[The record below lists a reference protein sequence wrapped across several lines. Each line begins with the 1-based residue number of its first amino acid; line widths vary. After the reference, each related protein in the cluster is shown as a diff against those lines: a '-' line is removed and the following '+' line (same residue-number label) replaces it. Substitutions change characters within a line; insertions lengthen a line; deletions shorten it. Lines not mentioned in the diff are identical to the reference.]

1 MNLHN
6 LFTEFK
12 NQILLYLEN
21 NKSNHS
27 ITAESRVLVDISILF
42 DSYYNEF
49 SFSIIE
55 INILLLS
62 LAPHLLPNF
71 YDEIIKEILPQGGDF
86 PEFGGVRGTNHR
98 GLLPT
103 GETIQ
108 YILCGNNIVRRLEIA
123 SYFSKKHRFYKD
135 GILDLESL
143 KDGEPIMSGRV
154 IISNE
159 WLHYFIHGEFPL
171 QEFNSDF
178 PARYTTTDMEWNDVV
193 LHPYTSDLIE
203 DIRRWVVH
211 NHLLLEDSKF
221 SAKIKSGLKVLF
233 YGPPGTGKTLTA
245 TLLGKEF
252 GMPVYKIDLSL
263 VVSKYIGET
272 EKNLGKVFDRAKSK
286 NWILF
291 FDEADALFGKRSSVN
306 SSNDRYA
313 NQEVSYLLQ
322 RIEDFD
328 GLVILASN
336 LKSNIDTAFMRRFQT
351 IVHFPPPNIDERIQ
365 LWAKAV
371 PDKLAYHQDVN
382 IRQLASKYEFTGAE
396 IINIVRYAYLKSI
409 SENLFAIPL
418 NIIMEGIRKELQKE
432 GKYISSKNEN

>member
-1 MNLHN
+1 MTNL
-6 LFTEFK
+6 
-12 NQILLYLEN
+12 IDLLYKLKNHLVVEGKLN
-21 NKSNHS
+21 SNLS
-27 ITAESRVLVDISILF
+27 FNETISNFDVIES
-42 DSYYNEF
+42 
-49 SFSIIE
+49 SII
-55 INILLLS
+55 LLS
-62 LAPHLLPNF
+62 LAPHIVPNF
-71 YDEIIKEILPQGGDF
+71 YEDLIHEILPQGGDF

-108 YILCGNNIVRRLEIA
+108 YILGGHNLELRLKIA
-123 SYFSKKHRFYKD
+123 QYFSKENRFYKD
-135 GILDLESL
+135 GILDLESI

-154 IISNE
+154 ILSKE
-159 WLHYFIHGEFPL
+159 WVHYFVHGEFPL

-193 LHPYTSDLIE
+193 LHPYTADLIE
-203 DIRRWVVH
+203 DIRRWVSY
-211 NHLLLEDSKF
+211 NHKVLSDIKF
-221 SAKIKSGLKVLF
+221 SAKIKPGLKALF

-245 TLLGKEF
+245 TLLGNEF

-263 VVSKYIGET
+263 IVSKYIGET
-272 EKNLGKVFDRAKSK
+272 EKNLSKIFDRAKSK

-351 IVHFPPPNIDERIQ
+351 IVHFPAPNIEERKQ
-365 LWAKAV
+365 LWVKAM
-371 PDKLAYHQDVN
+371 PETLSYATDVDT
-382 IRQLASKYEFTGAE
+382 RQLATKYEFTGAE
-396 IINIVRYAYLKSI
+396 IINVVRYAYLKSI
-409 SENLFAIPL
+409 GESL
-418 NIIMEGIRKELQKE
+418 NCIHLIYIMEGIRKELQKE
-432 GKYISSKNEN
+432 GKYISSKNENG

>member
-49 SFSIIE
+49 LFSIIE

-108 YILCGNNIVRRLEIA
+108 YILGGHDLERRMEIA
-123 SYFSKKHRFYKD
+123 QYFSKENRFYKD

-143 KDGEPIMSGRV
+143 KDGEPYMSGRI

-159 WLHYFIHGEFPL
+159 WMHYFIHGKFPL

-178 PARYTTTDMEWNDVV
+178 PARYTTTDMEWDDVV

-203 DIRRWVVH
+203 DIRRWVSY
-211 NHLLLEDSKF
+211 NHKVLNDTKF
-221 SAKIKSGLKVLF
+221 SAKIKPGLKALF

-263 VVSKYIGET
+263 IVSKYIGET
-272 EKNLGKVFDRAKSK
+272 EKNLSKVFDRAKSK

-322 RIEDFD
+322 RIEDFE
-328 GLVILASN
+328 GMVILASN

-351 IVHFPPPNIDERIQ
+351 IVHFPPPNLDERIQ
-365 LWAKAV
+365 LWTKAA
-371 PDKLAYHQDVN
+371 PDKLTYHQDVD

-396 IINIVRYAYLKSI
+396 IINIIRYAYLKSI
-409 SENLFAIPL
+409 SEKMDAIPL
-418 NIIMEGIRKELQKE
+418 NFIMEGIRKELQKE
-432 GKYISSKNEN
+432 GKYINSKNEN